1 MDPPREPY
9 SFQVLFV
16 RFQQT
21 LHKADNALRLLERLV
36 AAQSK
41 RLHDSLKLRH
51 LSGMMA
57 VAAELVEMQAAF
69 RDEETK
75 HGLLLRLKDDVND
88 TDFPYQIQP
97 VTRADE
103 TEFSHPSEA
112 KIEHLGYQ
120 IACIRA
126 EIHGLSDNAFR
137 YESFPLDS
145 LHTVCMHMCTM
156 QLLAFQLVQSDVT
169 IDEEVV
175 REACR
180 EEHFADPEEYPKPF
194 LLLGQKADAN
204 PASPTDEW
212 DRYAVQSVDA
222 SVVLATAFYAT
233 LRKRAHLLK
242 QQGAFNFMLL

>member
-21 LHKADNALRLLERLV
+21 LHKADDALRLLERLV

-41 RLHDSLKLRH
+41 GFSRSLKLRH

-57 VAAELVEMQAAF
+57 VASELIEMQAAF

-75 HGLLLRLKDDVND
+75 HGVLLLLDVD
-88 TDFPYQIQP
+88 SADFPYRMECIE
-97 VTRADE
+97 RADE
-103 TEFSHPSEA
+103 TEFPHASED
-112 KIEHLGYQ
+112 KMEHLGYQ

-126 EIHGLSDNAFR
+126 EIMGLSENAFHHKR
-137 YESFPLDS
+137 FPLDS

-204 PASPTDEW
+204 PASPTDGW